1 MSTITVPV
9 QAYILTLYP
18 GSAPSRGAPARSSG
32 QQLVSLARGLALPSF
47 WTRSEI
53 NSAFA
58 EANRIWGREA
68 DIQFSAVD
76 IRERDAAVPADENGM
91 WAYFVNNLTP
101 RSRGIGAAFVHDL
114 PSNEGGWGGGR
125 IVAVSGLKARAGLPG
140 FPGNLLAHE
149 LGHVLTNSHTHSS
162 EPGNL
167 MTYSRNPRV
176 ANAGLLTP
184 AQVSAARQ
192 RAATL

>member
-18 GSAPSRGAPARSSG
+18 ESAPARSRSVRGSG
-32 QQLVSLARGLALPSF
+32 QQLGALAGGLAVPSL
-47 WTRSEI
+47 WSRSEI

-68 DIQFSAVD
+68 DIQFSPVD
-76 IRERDAAVPADENGM
+76 IRERDAVVPADENGM
-91 WAYFVNNLTP
+91 WAYFVNHLTP
-101 RSRGIGAAFVHDL
+101 RTRGIGAAFVHDL

-125 IVAVSGLKARAGLPG
+125 VVAVSGVKARLGLSG

-149 LGHVLTNSHTHSS
+149 LGHVLSNSPDHSS
-162 EPGNL
+162 ESGNL
-167 MTYSRNPRV
+167 MHHGRNPRV

-184 AQVSAARQ
+184 EQATAARQ

>member
-9 QAYILTLYP
+9 HAYILTLYP
-18 GSAPSRGAPARSSG
+18 GSAQPRRAPTRSSG
-32 QQLVSLARGLALPSF
+32 QQLVSLAQGLAVPSF
-47 WTRSEI
+47 WSRSEI
-53 NSAFA
+53 NGAFA

-68 DIQFSAVD
+68 DIQFSPVD
-76 IRERDAAVPADENGM
+76 IRERDAAVPADETGM
-91 WAYFVNNLTP
+91 WAYFVNHLTP

-125 IVAVSGLKARAGLPG
+125 IVAVSGLKARSGLSG

-149 LGHVLTNSHTHSS
+149 LGHVLTNSPHHSS
-162 EPGNL
+162 EAGNL
-167 MTYSRNPRV
+167 MTHSRNPRV

-184 AQVSAARQ
+184 AQVRAARQ
-192 RAATL
+192 RASTL